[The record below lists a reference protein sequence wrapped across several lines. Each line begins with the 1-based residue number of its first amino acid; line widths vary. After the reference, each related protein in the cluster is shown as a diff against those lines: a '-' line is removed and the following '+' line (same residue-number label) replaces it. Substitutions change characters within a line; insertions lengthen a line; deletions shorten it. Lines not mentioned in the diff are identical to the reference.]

1 MASGMLP
8 SGGVVHA
15 DAHRTGRFR
24 DECIDSCAGNLQQVG
39 ANAFEHVTALIRGL
53 HCGQAYFR
61 QRENALQADEQQVAD
76 EVGADLLGPTTHE
89 FLHKSSDT
97 FADGSLDFASS
108 SHRALDSLGR
118 ERPAAEIPNMFF
130 ASRPRRDTRRGWDHL
145 RGIFPRS

>member
-39 ANAFEHVTALIRGL
+39 ANAFEHVTALLRGL

-61 QRENALQADEQQVAD
+61 QRENALQND
-76 EVGADLLGPTTHE
+76 GAPIENPNARTVQTGMP
-89 FLHKSSDT
+89 
-97 FADGSLDFASS
+97 GSTYQTS
-108 SHRALDSLGR
+108 GR
-118 ERPAAEIPNMFF
+118 
-130 ASRPRRDTRRGWDHL
+130 H
-145 RGIFPRS
+145 GIGNPGS